1 MKSRSFFVVGDKFH
15 EFAKGKDV
23 LTVGQLKALS
33 RLPHRLLDTRH
44 VLMLGQG
51 VPDDEVLAI
60 LRSHESQPELA
71 AHFEIS
77 DLRRSLTRAASGLSH
92 KHFSHNTVIGTPVR
106 KAADSFELPLLLDER
121 CELMGDHQT
130 GQHVQGMLL
139 VEAFR
144 QSFLAVTEA
153 FFPFGDEPTYFVI
166 NSMHIEFQNFVFPL
180 PAHVDYRV
188 VDADVNPRRARY
200 AAAMSVIQEGA
211 SCASA
216 AIGFTVYSAQ
226 TIAQKEAELA
236 ARATDRLLAQVQA
249 PAAAPDAQA
258 KETALEPAL

>member
-23 LTVGQLKALS
+23 LTMGQLKALA

-51 VPDDEVLAI
+51 APDDQLHA
-60 LRSHESQPELA
+60 LLDAHEKHPELSER
-71 AHFEIS
+71 FEVS
-77 DLRRSLTRAASGLSH
+77 DLRRAIGRAASALSH
-92 KHFSHNTVIGTPVR
+92 KRVPHNTLIGTPVR
-106 KAADSFELPLLLDER
+106 KSADTFELPLLLDER

-144 QSFLAVTEA
+144 QSFLAVTDA
-153 FFPFGDEPTYFVI
+153 FFPFGDEARYFVI
-166 NSMHIEFQNFVFPL
+166 NSMHVSFENFVFPL
-180 PAHVDYRV
+180 PAHVHYRV

-200 AAAMSVIQEGA
+200 AAALNVLQDGA

-216 AIGFTVYSAQ
+216 AIGFTVYPAQ
-226 TIAQKEAELA
+226 AIARKEAELA
-236 ARATDRLLAQVQA
+236 AQVTDRLLAQYQV
-249 PAAAPDAQA
+249 PAAASPSVDV
-258 KETALEPAL
+258 ALEPAL